1 MPGVIDAD
9 THISESEGM
18 WDLMDSSMRP
28 RRPVMTEVPDD
39 TLYGDLNVLWLID
52 GNIFPKP
59 AGRGGFRLVTPS
71 RSKGQARR
79 QDVLMACRE
88 ITDVPARL
96 ADMDRLGVEVQ
107 VIYPTLFLVY
117 LTDDAELETALCRA
131 YNDWMAD
138 VWSKSGGRLRWV
150 VTPPLHSMEASIEEM
165 RRGKGHGAVGVTLRG
180 LEGDRSIAHPFFFPL
195 YGEAE
200 KLDLPV
206 CIHTGSGSRTLLNL
220 FDLAISST
228 FANQVALP
236 LFAFRDI
243 VANHLPARFPGLR
256 FGFIEAKASWIPY
269 LLHLLRRES
278 RAVAAGGRKGIQ
290 RPRWKHETNVDLFRD
305 YRIYVACEADEDLPY
320 LLGYTGE
327 DNVLIGSDYGH
338 TDPAN
343 EPRMV
348 DVMRQRE
355 DVPARVIEKILVDNP
370 KRFYGL

>member
-18 WDLMDSSMRP
+18 WEFMEPSMYP

-39 TLYGDLNVLWLID
+39 TLYADINVLWLID
-52 GNIFPKP
+52 GNLFPKP

-71 RSKGQARR
+71 RSKAQGRR
-79 QDVLMACRE
+79 QDVLIACRE

-96 ADMDRLGVEVQ
+96 ADMDKLGVEVQ
-107 VIYPTLFLVY
+107 VIYPTLFLIY
-117 LTDDAELETALCRA
+117 LTDDPELETALCRA

-150 VTPPLHSMEASIEEM
+150 VVPPLHSMDASLEEM
-165 RRGKGHGAVGVTLRG
+165 RKAKSTGAVGVSLRG
-180 LEGDRSIAHPFFFPL
+180 LEGERSVADPYFFPL
-195 YGEAE
+195 YEEAE
-200 KLDLPV
+200 KLDLPI

-220 FDLAISST
+220 FDLAISSV
-228 FANQVALP
+228 FANQVVVP

-243 VANHLPARFPGLR
+243 IANHLPARYPGLR

-269 LLHLLRRES
+269 LIHLLRRES
-278 RAVAAGGRKGIQ
+278 RAVNMSGRKGIQ
-290 RPRWKHETNVDLFRD
+290 RPRWKHESNVDLFRD

-320 LLGYTGE
+320 LLTYTGE
-327 DNVLIGSDYGH
+327 DNLLIGSDYGH

-343 EPRMV
+343 EPRLV

-355 DVPARVIEKILVDNP
+355 DVPATVIEKILADNP
-370 KRFYGL
+370 RKFYGI